1 MVGQL
6 TDDPNKVVLTDE
18 ALASGLNVL
27 QGTHRDEEGS
37 VVTLI

>member
-1 MVGQL
+1 
-6 TDDPNKVVLTDE
+6 VLTDK
-18 ALASGLNVL
+18 ALAQGLNVP